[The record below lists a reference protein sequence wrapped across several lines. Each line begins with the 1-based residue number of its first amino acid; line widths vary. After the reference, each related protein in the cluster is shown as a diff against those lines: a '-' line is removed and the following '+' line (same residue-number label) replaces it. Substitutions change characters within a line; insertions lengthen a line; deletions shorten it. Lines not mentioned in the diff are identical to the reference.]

1 MKRKILIADDST
13 TIRKVVEHAFA
24 GSEVKVIAAADG
36 PAAVDAARRELP
48 DLVLCD
54 VLMPGMSG
62 YEVAEALA
70 RDREL
75 AGVPVLLLTGAFE
88 PFDEGRAT
96 SCGAAGFLAKP
107 FESQVLKDRVL
118 DLLEGRPER
127 PRPAAPAV
135 PAPYAPP
142 VEIEWPGLP
151 PAAAPVPPVVVV
163 AAPAP
168 TPAPAPAPPPQA
180 APEPAAPP
188 PADHDD
194 EPLGRFEATPHVW
207 PVHRV
212 ALPGDEDFDLS
223 RPAAA
228 SPRAPVPRETSPTE
242 LESVVRDEIR
252 RQVQQLAPDILR
264 EIAWEILPDLLE
276 RLIRESLPNPRT
288 AASPRADGPGERR
301 R

>member
-24 GSEVKVIAAADG
+24 GSDVKVVSAADG

-62 YEVAEALA
+62 YEVAEALG
-70 RDREL
+70 REGEL

-88 PFDEGRAT
+88 PFDEGRAS

-118 DLLEGRPER
+118 DLLKERPER
-127 PRPAAPAV
+127 PRPAPPV
-135 PAPYAPP
+135 QPAPYAPP
-142 VEIEWPGLP
+142 VEVAWPGLP
-151 PAAAPVPPVVVV
+151 APPAA
-163 AAPAP
+163 
-168 TPAPAPAPPPQA
+168 PAPAPA
-180 APEPAAPP
+180 APP
-188 PADHDD
+188 PPEPVPVPATEHDD
-194 EPLGRFEATPHVW
+194 EPLGRFDAAPHVW

-212 ALPGDEDFDLS
+212 ALPGDEDFDLT
-223 RPAAA
+223 RPTAAP
-228 SPRAPVPRETSPTE
+228 PRRDPAPREANPTE

-252 RQVQQLAPDILR
+252 RQVQALAPDILR
-264 EIAWEILPDLLE
+264 EIAWDVLPDLLE

-288 AASPRADGPGERR
+288 AVPPRADGPGERR